1 MNHDVIVVGGG
12 ASGLMCAGIAA
23 GRGLKVLLLEKMPM
37 PARKL
42 RISGK
47 GRCNIT
53 NVVSKQDFMQHIGP
67 DSRFLHNAFGIFFS
81 EELVSFFER
90 IGIKTIVEQGGRIF
104 PASGKATD
112 VVDGLSAW
120 IKKEGVQLKCSTP
133 VKQVIIQNGKAIGII
148 TSANEKIFA
157 NSVVVATGGLSYPAT
172 GSTGDG
178 YRFAEEAG
186 HKVSPLRPMLVPL
199 VSADTFVPK
208 LDGLHLKNISVAIF
222 IDGKKT
228 HEIFGELEFM
238 ENALTGPVIL
248 SLSRK
253 FIDEINARKKIVF
266 SIDFKPALDPA
277 KLDARLL
284 RDLNSMG
291 KESFYELL
299 RGLLP
304 SQLIPVF
311 VALLQIGKEK
321 KCSQISGAE
330 RKKIVEL
337 LKNFPLNI
345 VGHRDYNEAIITGGG
360 ISLKEVNPKTLE
372 SKLIKNLFFTG
383 EVLDLDADT
392 GGYNLQ
398 IAFSTGY
405 LAGIS
410 IQKPEP

>member
-1 MNHDVIVVGGG
+1 MNFDLIIVGGG
-12 ASGLMCAGIAA
+12 ASGLICAGIAA
-23 GRGLKVLLLEKMPM
+23 GRGLSVLLLEKMPI

-53 NVVSKQDFMQHIGP
+53 NIAPKQDFMQHIGP
-67 DSRFLHNAFGIFFS
+67 DSRFLHNAFGVFFS
-81 EELVSFFER
+81 EELVIFFES

-112 VVDGLSAW
+112 VVDGLTAW
-120 IKKEGVQLKCSTP
+120 VKKQGAQLRCSTP
-133 VKQVIIQNGKAIGII
+133 VKEVIIENGKATGII
-148 TSANEKIFA
+148 TSGNEKIVA
-157 NSVVVATGGLSYPAT
+157 GSVVVATGGLSYPAT

-178 YRFAEEAG
+178 YRFAGKAG
-186 HKVSPLRPMLVPL
+186 HEVHPLRPMLVPL
-199 VSADTFVPK
+199 VSDDAFIPK
-208 LDGLHLKNISVAIF
+208 LDGLHLRNISVAIF
-222 IDGKKT
+222 IDGKKK
-228 HEIFGELEFM
+228 HDIFGELEFM
-238 ENALTGPVIL
+238 KNALTGPVIL

-253 FIDEINARKKIVF
+253 FIDEVTVKKKIVF
-266 SIDFKPALDPA
+266 CIDFKPALDHA

-291 KESFYELL
+291 KENFYELL

-311 VALLQIGKEK
+311 AELLHISREK

-337 LKNFPLNI
+337 LKSFPVNI

-372 SKLIKNLFFTG
+372 SKLIKNLYFTG

-410 IQKPEP
+410 IQKPEL